1 MPLLDTLKSWVIAQP
16 APVTAETKGA
26 VPTVNIVP
34 TVNYPNYQVLNVAN
48 YNPRA
53 QPASNPVFLS
63 ILGRIQAAARV
74 VDWKAVWVKADGTEA
89 PSPVSTLTR
98 TLTRPNPEQTWS
110 GFVNQ
115 YLTQLLQ
122 HGNVFIHCETV
133 LAPSTNAGQ
142 LQQLRVMPSNTE
154 IVGGQGWRQPVVGY
168 RLLLLSGGYDTFTPD
183 EVVHVKKWQLRDNDP
198 YGVSPILAAAL
209 QLQNLSEATH
219 QRLKQMAA
227 GGPSVVAFNMD
238 PTAEGLDGEQAAAF
252 ARRIN
257 GPEKFTYV
265 NGQIG
270 TTQVGLSPVQLDI
283 INSVKLDAGM
293 IADVLQF
300 PAQLLSTSDGNTF
313 SNVGEANKSLYADC
327 VLPLLWELE
336 DALNHKL
343 ADTKYRARID
353 TSGVESLKPNL
364 APLVKALDNAN
375 FLTTHQKLRLT
386 GQDPIPG
393 SKDGYVL
400 AKGAV
405 AVDLDFNPLGPP
417 PASVLPAAPAAL
429 GASPGKTG
437 GNAPANPA

>member
-26 VPTVNIVP
+26 VPTVNIAP
-34 TVNYPNYQVLNVAN
+34 TVNYPNYQLLNVAN
-48 YNPRA
+48 YNPRL

-74 VDWKAVWVKADGTEA
+74 VDWKSVWVKADGTEA
-89 PSPVSTLTR
+89 PAPTTTMGRV
-98 TLTRPNPEQTWS
+98 LTRPNPEHTWS

-122 HGNVFIHCETV
+122 HGNVFIYCETV
-133 LAPSTNAGQ
+133 MAPSTNAGQ
-142 LQQLRVMPSNTE
+142 LQQLRIMPSTTE
-154 IVGGQGWRQPVVGY
+154 VVGGNNWRSPITGY
-168 RLLLLSGGYDTFTPD
+168 LVPRQAGGYDTFAPD
-183 EVVHVKKWQLRDNDP
+183 QVLHVKKWQLRDNDP

-227 GGPSVVAFNMD
+227 GGPSVVAFSMN
-238 PTAEGLDGEQAAAF
+238 PEAEDLSSEQAAAF

-293 IADVLQF
+293 IADLLMF

-313 SNVGEANKSLYADC
+313 SNVGEANKSLYANC

-343 ADTKYRARID
+343 ADSKYRVRID

-364 APLVKALDNAN
+364 APLLKALDNASY
-375 FLTTHQKLRLT
+375 LSTHQKMSIL
-386 GQDPIPG
+386 GQDPL
-393 SKDGYVL
+393 DGQEDFYVL
-400 AKGAV
+400 PKGASV
-405 AVDLDFNPLGPP
+405 VDLDFNPLGTP
-417 PASVLPAAPAAL
+417 PAPALPAAPGDAL
-429 GASPGKTG
+429 GKTG
-437 GNAPANPA
+437 ENAPANPA